1 MNLFL
6 QLLANGIVNGAMF
19 ALLAV
24 AFGLVYRGTHVFHV
38 AFGGLFVLAAMLFHT
53 RLTRA

>member
-1 MNLFL
+1 
-6 QLLANGIVNGAMF
+6 MF

-38 AFGGLFVLAAMLFHT
+38 AFGGLFVLAAHDGFSLNASVVCGVHQ
-53 RLTRA
+53 RAPSTDQVS